1 MSMPTQQSPYLRTQ
15 RRFPQDSIQE
25 LTKEVDKAYIDTA
38 QKVNSRVIGTYS
50 VNAFVVTGEEWFLTG
65 QPNRQQTLRRVYK
78 ITGAGSIAHGINVS
92 QISGFTRIYGTFTD
106 GTNWYTLP
114 YVNTAAANNQISVQV
129 TPTNIVITAGTGAP
143 PTISSGYII
152 LEYLSNV

>member
-15 RRFPQDSIQE
+15 RRFPQESIQE

-38 QKVNSRVIGTYS
+38 QKVNTRVIGTYS
-50 VNAFVVTGEEWFLTG
+50 INTAIVTGEEWFLTG

-78 ITGAGSIAHGINVS
+78 ITGAGTIPHGINVS

-106 GTNWYTLP
+106 GSNWYTLP
-114 YVNTAAANNQISVQV
+114 YVSATAANDQISVRV
-129 TPTNIVITAGTGAP
+129 TSTDIIITAGAGAP
-143 PTISSGYII
+143 PTITSGYIV